1 MMERWGIIA
10 RGGRAMGVAV
20 FILVVVLVA
29 LSMALLGCGSGTTT
43 TQAVTTTA
51 APATTTT
58 GAPTTTTAAPATTT
72 TAKPTTT
79 TAIVRNPGDV
89 ILASTT
95 STKDSGLF
103 DVLIPAFEKD
113 NPAWKVK
120 VVAVGSGAAIK
131 LGEQKDA
138 DVLLVH
144 SPADEKAFMDKGL
157 GEERRD
163 VMYNDFIVVGPT
175 EDPAG
180 IKGMNVAA
188 DAFKKIADTE
198 STFISRGDKSGTNA
212 KELTIWKAAGI
223 EPSGP
228 WYQKIGQGMGEA
240 LRISNEKKAYTL
252 SDRATYLSMK
262 DALQLDILVEGDTA
276 LFNQYGVIT
285 VKDATEPGRGAKP
298 SSSGSPRTKAR
309 ICHRDLRRGG
319 IRPGVVRS
327 QLSEVV
333 S

>member
-1 MMERWGIIA
+1 MMERWGSTA
-10 RGGRAMGVAV
+10 RGGRGVRWPV
-20 FILVVVLVA
+20 FILTAALAVLS
-29 LSMALLGCGSGTTT
+29 LALLGCGSSTTT
-43 TQAVTTTA
+43 TQAATTTAASATTTTAAPTITTA
-51 APATTTT
+51 APAT
-58 GAPTTTTAAPATTT
+58 PTTAKATTT
-72 TAKPTTT
+72 TT
-79 TAIVRNPGDV
+79 IVRNPGDI

-144 SPADEKAFMDKGL
+144 SPADEQAFMDKGL
-157 GEERRD
+157 GYERRD
-163 VMYNDFIVVGPT
+163 VMYNDFLVVGAA

-180 IKGMNVAA
+180 IKGMKVAA
-188 DAFKKIADTE
+188 DAFKKIAGTE
-198 STFISRGDKSGTNA
+198 ATFISRGDNSGTNA

-223 EPSGP
+223 EPSGS
-228 WYQKIGQGMGEA
+228 WYQKIGQGMAEA

-285 VKDATEPGRGAKP
+285 VKDATEPVGGKAFLEWIT
-298 SSSGSPRTKAR
+298 SDEGQDVIRTY
-309 ICHRDLRRGG
+309 
-319 IRPGVVRS
+319 GVEKYGQPLFIS
-327 QLSEVV
+327 NYQK
-333 S
+333 